1 MELTVRTSH
10 CQFREPNRST
20 VRRHDT
26 SSAIASGSAVRRP
39 ASRRI
44 TSRRTNPVAAFHAAP
59 AFDNRPGTFVLLPLG
74 ATVRLRIALS
84 ATSGRIVRP
93 ASVARGCTRGSRVR
107 EDVRRRPGTCP
118 QRSIHCTAAKP
129 NGWEYSA
136 KLPYLQVFT
145 RGHLERVAG
154 GTGRV
159 ERAYCH
165 PGGNARLPWG
175 SGGDRNSV
183 EPPVTRSPVRR
194 AGAAA
199 RRSGCRADSRED
211 PA

>member
-20 VRRHDT
+20 VRRHDS
-26 SSAIASGSAVRRP
+26 SSAIASGSARAP
-39 ASRRI
+39 AASRRNHVSPYE
-44 TSRRTNPVAAFHAAP
+44 SRCSLPRCP
-59 AFDNRPGTFVLLPLG
+59 AFDDRPGPFVLLPLG

-107 EDVRRRPGTCP
+107 EDVRRRPRTCP
-118 QRSIHCTAAKP
+118 QRFDSRGRHSPTIGSIAK
-129 NGWEYSA
+129 NCHYFS
-136 KLPYLQVFT
+136 YLQGVSWIGA
-145 RGHLERVAG
+145 RGTDRF
-154 GTGRV
+154 
-159 ERAYCH
+159 ERAYCQ
-165 PGGNARLPWG
+165 PGGNPRLPWEVG
-175 SGGDRNSV
+175 QGRGSV
-183 EPPVTRSPVRR
+183 ERPVTRSPVRR

>member
-145 RGHLERVAG
+145 RGYLDRVAE
-154 GTGRV
+154 GRAGSSARTV
-159 ERAYCH
+159 TRAGMRGC
-165 PGGNARLPWG
+165 PGG
-175 SGGDRNSV
+175 
-183 EPPVTRSPVRR
+183 R
-194 AGAAA
+194 AGTEIPWSL
-199 RRSGCRADSRED
+199 R
-211 PA
+211 